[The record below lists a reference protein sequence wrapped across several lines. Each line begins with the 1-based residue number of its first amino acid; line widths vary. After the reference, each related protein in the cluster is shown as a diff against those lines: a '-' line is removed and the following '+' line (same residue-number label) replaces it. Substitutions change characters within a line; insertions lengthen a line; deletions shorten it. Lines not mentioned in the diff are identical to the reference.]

1 MELSIDDVRT
11 MIGSYVLEL
20 TLKDKEIREL
30 KRQIDELSSDNASQQ
45 KLHAVESPDILIPKE
60 RA

>member
-20 TLKDKEIREL
+20 TLKDKEIKDL
-30 KRQIDELSSDNASQQ
+30 KRQIEELSRDNVKSIGP
-45 KLHAVESPDILIPKE
+45 HAVEHPDVLIPKE
-60 RA
+60 R